1 MKVRGCS
8 WSSASGD
15 SERAG
20 FTFSR
25 TGLGAGGGV
34 VATDSA
40 SVNADCDNGTVAS
53 TSASIPMERWRLRSS
68 RAELRFSGDLEG
80 TLLLSGQRYT
90 GDRIRTSEH
99 PHSHTRVNMGQRGT
113 DPAIWFLAS

>member
-34 VATDSA
+34 VATDPVSA
-40 SVNADCDNGTVAS
+40 DADCDNGTALQRL
-53 TSASIPMERWRLRSS
+53 PPCRWRDRGCALVPLG
-68 RAELRFSGDLEG
+68 LRFSGYLEG
-80 TLLLSGQRYT
+80 TLLLIGTALHRMPYT
-90 GDRIRTSEH
+90 DFGVSSSRAL
-99 PHSHTRVNMGQRGT
+99 G
-113 DPAIWFLAS
+113 